1 MGKPYLHAPGSGMH
15 VHVSLYD
22 DAGRNLLAADGQ
34 RPLRHAVAGCLAL
47 LPHCMPVFAPNHN
60 AFRRYGSMVN
70 AASRASWGFEDRD
83 ACIRIPESDACN
95 LRIEHRLASA
105 DANPYLVLAAIL
117 SGMEHGLDARIDP
130 IAPLNED
137 RGSGIDFPKE
147 MLSAVAAMQDHPA
160 VREGLGSEFVMV
172 YCENKRQEELDFRNE
187 IGAREYRWFL

>member
-83 ACIRIPESDACN
+83 ACIRIPESDTRN

-117 SGMEHGLDARIDP
+117 TGMEHADAKLEP

-147 MLSAVAAMQDHPA
+147 MLSAVTSMQDHAA
-160 VREGLGSEFVMV
+160 VREG
-172 YCENKRQEELDFRNE
+172 RQRVRDGVLREQAAG
-187 IGAREYRWFL
+187 GAGFPQ